1 MKLSIEFK
9 PTSVTGSHN
18 GAILSK
24 IRGTRFSHMVTSNG
38 SFLCNTFAESANRT
52 VRVYSIEKRRK
63 KVKRVLD
70 KLDNKNVRSEVISRG
85 CWVGYFYDIP
95 FSIIKTMNLCVTQGT
110 RTFTITGK

>member
-24 IRGTRFSHMVTSNG
+24 IRGTKFSHMVTANG
-38 SFLCNTFAESANRT
+38 SFLCNTFAESADRT

-70 KLDNKNVRSEVISRG
+70 NNNNVRSEVISRG

-95 FSIIKTMNLCVTQGT
+95 FSIIKTLNLRVTQGT

>member
-1 MKLSIEFK
+1 MKLSLEFK
-9 PTSVTGSHN
+9 PTGVMGSHHD
-18 GAILSK
+18 AILSK
-24 IRGTRFSHMVTSNG
+24 IRGTKFSHMVTANG
-38 SFLCNTFAESANRT
+38 TFLCNTFDESAYRT

-70 KLDNKNVRSEVISRG
+70 NNNTVSSEVISRG

-95 FSIIKTMNLCVTQGT
+95 LSIIKTMNLHVTQGT